1 MATKELRLLRH
12 RYKAAYTTYMHSV
25 TALSDASQNGVWPTK
40 EVRLLE
46 EQALDELTS
55 IRQTLLDALYAHA
68 MKGGSDS
75 K

>member
-12 RYKAAYTTYMHSV
+12 RYKAAYTTYMQSV
-25 TALSDASQNGVWPTK
+25 TALAAATEQGVWPTQ

-46 EQALDELTS
+46 EQALDELMS
-55 IRQTLLDALYAHA
+55 VRQTLLDALYAHA
-68 MKGGSDS
+68 KNP